1 VFAPALRLHL
11 GAPLTRPFVERLS
24 VKILLQFARQVDELS
39 RRAAV
44 VAIWLVLICALV
56 SALNALSRY
65 IFDMSSNAWLELQWY
80 MFGGIVLLG
89 AAHLLNTNGHIRVDL
104 SYGRLSDRQRT
115 WLDLFGLIAFL
126 MPFCWFMVLYSWP
139 WFLESWQI
147 GEISANAGGLTR
159 WPVKLLLPLGFGLLM
174 LQGVSEVI
182 KRVAALRGVIAL
194 DTHYERP
201 LQ

>member
-1 VFAPALRLHL
+1 MFAPALRLHH

-80 MFGGIVLLG
+80 MFGGTVLLG
-89 AAHLLNTNGHIRVDL
+89 APHLLNKNGHIRVDL
-104 SYGRLSDRQRT
+104 LYAKLNDRQRA
-115 WLDLFGLIAFL
+115 WLDLGGLLLFL
-126 MPFCWFMVLYSWP
+126 LPFCYFMVIYSWP
-139 WFLESWQI
+139 WFVEAWQI
-147 GEISANAGGLTR
+147 NETSANAGGLIR
-159 WPVKLLLPLGFGLLM
+159 WPVKLLLPLGFALLT
-174 LQGVSEVI
+174 LQGVSEII
-182 KRVAALRGVIAL
+182 KRIAALRGDIAL
-194 DTHYERP
+194 DSHYERP

>member
-1 VFAPALRLHL
+1 M
-11 GAPLTRPFVERLS
+11 
-24 VKILLQFARQVDELS
+24 KILLQFARQVDELS
-39 RRAAV
+39 RRASV
-44 VAIWLVLICALV
+44 IAIWLVLICALV
-56 SALNALSRY
+56 SALNAFSRY
-65 IFDMSSNAWLELQWY
+65 AFDMSSNAWLELQWY
-80 MFGGIVLLG
+80 MFGGTVLLG

-104 SYGRLSDRQRT
+104 FYGRLSDLQRT
-115 WLDLFGLIAFL
+115 WLDLFGLLAFL

-147 GEISANAGGLTR
+147 GEISGNAGGLIR